1 MNYCTHCGL
10 PENYSGIHLDEQG
23 VCNFCRFYESHRSTL
38 EDMETLEKQFV
49 SRIEAAKEKAKA
61 SGSKY
66 DCLVGLSGGKDSTY
80 IIYQLKHK
88 YNMRI
93 LTFTYDNGFAT
104 DYGRRNIATVLE
116 KLDVDHISFAP
127 SASQLQKYN
136 KMCVKM
142 FRNFCMVCFHLTHYY
157 SHLIAAEKN
166 IPLIANGRTKGQV
179 LQSVD
184 CEKLIE
190 PFESSHCFKDFEYQ
204 MFGDKVERAAR
215 TGKQDYLEGKEIES
229 LSYFMYHPYNEE
241 DVMQFLHEHIGW
253 ERPAAGVP
261 HADCWAHAMAEKLSL
276 ESRGYPILTGELAVR
291 VRMGEL
297 SIAEAAKIREGDAL
311 RYQNPDP
318 EIIKRFNETVG
329 L

>member
-1 MNYCTHCGL
+1 MNYCSHCGL
-10 PENYSGIHLDEQG
+10 PETYAGIHLDEQG
-23 VCNFCRFYESHRSTL
+23 VCNFCRFYESHQNTL
-38 EDMETLEKQFV
+38 EDMDTLEKLFV
-49 SRIEAAKEKAKA
+49 SRLEAAKEKARA
-61 SGSKY
+61 NGSQY

-104 DYGRRNIATVLE
+104 DYGRRNIATVLD
-116 KLDVDHISFAP
+116 KLDVDHIQFAP
-127 SASQLQKYN
+127 KASLLQKYN
-136 KMCVKM
+136 KTCVRM

-157 SHLIAAEKN
+157 SHQIAAEKN
-166 IPLIANGRTKGQV
+166 IPLIVNGRTKGQV
-179 LQSVD
+179 LQSAD

-190 PFESSHCFKDFEYQ
+190 PFERSESFKEFEYQ
-204 MFGDKVERAAR
+204 MFGDKVEKAAR
-215 TGKQDYLEGKEIES
+215 NKKNNYLEGHEIES

-241 DVMQFLHEHIGW
+241 HVMHFLQEKIGW

-276 ESRGYPILTGELAVR
+276 DSKGYPIMTGELAVM
-291 VRMGEL
+291 VRRGEL
-297 SIAEAAKIREGDAL
+297 SLEEAAKIREADTL

-318 EIIKRFNETVG
+318 EIVKRFNKTVG